1 MNMKDEDFSET
12 DFHLLEQQNDYHNLL
27 HHQSFKKFDDNELFI
42 KIYDITN
49 PTV

>member
-1 MNMKDEDFSET
+1 MNMEDKNFSKT

-27 HHQSFKKFDDNELFI
+27 HQQSFKKFVDNELFI